1 MPSEQENA
9 CFQRQGRQ
17 ERRQGHSRT
26 VLLFLDA
33 PKRPYEAKPQT
44 AKQKF
49 SHDHP
54 VGRERRALA
63 GVPVTNSVGS

>member
-1 MPSEQENA
+1 MPVSSAKAARNGDRA
-9 CFQRQGRQ
+9 TP
-17 ERRQGHSRT
+17 RT
-26 VLLFLDA
+26 VFLFLDA